1 MSRLKLFVGVGISVV
16 LFAYLLWTVDL
27 GELGRQLAAA
37 RWEWIVASVLLAPIG
52 VWTRGRRWWYLFP
65 AGSNP
70 PGLVPATMIGYMAN
84 NVLPL
89 RAGEFVRVYVV
100 ARRWGHGFW
109 TTLATLIVE
118 RVLDSLVIVLAIVV
132 LVLRRPVPRT
142 LEIGAIVLLMIDLVA
157 VTALGFLA
165 IAPASARRI
174 LERLTRRWPTV
185 QRRVDGIV
193 TTFARGLE
201 GVRTRS
207 HFLPLLLWTVIV
219 WIIPAAIA
227 WTMFR
232 ALHLE
237 LPWIAGWAVIA
248 FVGLGI
254 AIPSAPG
261 YVGVFHAAAT
271 LALTMF
277 GVPTTAAFGY
287 ALLSH
292 ATQIIPITIV
302 GWIFLLREHVTLTE
316 ATHAHPA
323 PTSD

>member
-1 MSRLKLFVGVGISVV
+1 MDIR
-16 LFAYLLWTVDL
+16 
-27 GELGRQLAAA
+27 ELGRQLAHA
-37 RWEWIVASVLLAPIG
+37 RWEWVALSLVLGPFG

-109 TTLATLIVE
+109 TALATLIVE
-118 RVLDSLVIVLAIVV
+118 RLLDSFVIVLAIVV
-132 LVLRRPVPRT
+132 LVLRTPVPRT
-142 LEIGAIVLLMIDLVA
+142 LEVGAVILLAIDVVA
-157 VTALGFLA
+157 VTVLGALA
-165 IAPASARRI
+165 VAPALAGRVVR
-174 LERLTRRWPTV
+174 RLTARWPSA
-185 QRRVDGIV
+185 QRRADDIV
-193 TTFARGLE
+193 RTFARGLE
-201 GVRTRS
+201 GVRTGS
-207 HFLPLLLWTVIV
+207 HLLPLLLWTVIV
-219 WIIPAAIA
+219 WVAPAAAA

-232 ALHLE
+232 ALHLD
-237 LPWIAGWAVIA
+237 LPWIAGWAVLA

-287 ALLSH
+287 ALLFH

-302 GWIFLLREHVTLTE
+302 GWIVLLREHVSLAD
-316 ATHAHPA
+316 ATHARPSPA
-323 PTSD
+323 SD